1 MVGKTG
7 RLYKTFRNYHAS
19 SLLNWQKERRGIY
32 QVKTGKLDNDKG
44 NAGLHNC
51 YYSVSNLSRMAS
63 CLSSLINPS
72 SISRFPIPSSL
83 KVSTANI

>member
-1 MVGKTG
+1 VGKTG
-7 RLYKTFRNYHAS
+7 RLSKTFRNYHAS
-19 SLLNWQKERRGIY
+19 SLLKWQKERRGIY
-32 QVKTGKLDNDKG
+32 EVKTRKLDNDKG
-44 NAGLHNC
+44 NAGLNDG
-51 YYSVSNLSRMAS
+51 YYSISNLLRMAS